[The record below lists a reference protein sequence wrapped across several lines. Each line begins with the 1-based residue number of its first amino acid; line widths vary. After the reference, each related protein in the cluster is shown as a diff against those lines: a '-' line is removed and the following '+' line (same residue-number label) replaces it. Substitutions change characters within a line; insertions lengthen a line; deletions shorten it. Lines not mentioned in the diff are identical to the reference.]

1 MHLRSYLWTSAL
13 LLALA
18 LQACSSSTPSESEAP
33 ANGQAQ
39 ADPAEL
45 VFLFQKQR
53 DPLEV
58 KDAADQLASKLGDMI
73 GIPVRYE
80 IPTQYSASVQAL
92 VSKKAD
98 IAYVSSIP
106 FLLARR
112 DGNAEI
118 LVVEERADTAGV
130 GRTDYDSVLV
140 VAEDS
145 PLQSYEDLVA
155 QHSELRIAFT
165 STQSTSGYVMPY
177 RRFVQSGIFE
187 AGQDPREAFA
197 SANFAGSYDAAVRE
211 VLGGR
216 ADVAA
221 VSHYVVEGDRA
232 TNYLTA
238 EELENVRIL
247 ERIPGVPTHLVCA
260 RAGLSDELKDRIQ
273 EALLEIGES
282 SPDLLADV
290 YGAKKLVLPQG
301 EDHVATAAEAIEMLG
316 IDVRG
321 MVE

>member
-1 MHLRSYLWTSAL
+1 MHLRSYLWTFAL
-13 LLALA
+13 LIALG
-18 LQACSSSTPSESEAP
+18 LQACSPSTQSEDGLT
-33 ANGQAQ
+33 N
-39 ADPAEL
+39 ADPSEL

-58 KDAADQLASKLGDMI
+58 KDAADHLAEKLGELI

-92 VSKKAD
+92 VSRKAD
-98 IAYVSSIP
+98 LAYVSAIP
-106 FLLARR
+106 YLLARR

-118 LVVEERADTAGV
+118 LVVEERADVAGV
-130 GRTDYDSVLV
+130 GRTEYDSVLV
-140 VAEDS
+140 VRKDS
-145 PLQSYEDLVA
+145 PLQSYEELVA
-155 QHSELRIAFT
+155 QAKDIRISFT

-177 RRFVQSGIFE
+177 RRFVHSGILE

-197 SANFAGSYDAAVRE
+197 SASFAGSYDAAVRE
-211 VLGGR
+211 VLSGR

-232 TNYLTA
+232 TNYLRA
-238 EELENVRIL
+238 EELEEVRIL
-247 ERIPGVPTHLVCA
+247 ERIPGVPTHLVCV
-260 RAGLSDELKDRIQ
+260 RAGLSEELKRRIQ
-273 EALLEIGES
+273 EAFLQIGES

-301 EDHVATAAEAIEMLG
+301 EDHVAAAAEAIELLG

-321 MVE
+321 MVQ

>member
-1 MHLRSYLWTSAL
+1 MHFRSYLWTFV
-13 LLALA
+13 LLAALS
-18 LQACSSSTPSESEAP
+18 LQACSPSKTPETVATEDD
-33 ANGQAQ
+33 QAHS
-39 ADPAEL
+39 DPKEL

-58 KDAADQLASKLGDMI
+58 KAAADQLAEKLGEMI
-73 GIPVRYE
+73 GMPVQYE

-92 VSKKAD
+92 VSRKAD

-106 FLLARR
+106 YLLARR
-112 DGNAEI
+112 DGDAEI
-118 LVVEERADTAGV
+118 LVVEERADAAGV

-140 VAEDS
+140 VRKDS
-145 PLQSYEDLVA
+145 SLQSYDELVA
-155 QHSELRIAFT
+155 QAKDLRISFT

-177 RRFVQSGIFE
+177 RRFVHSGILE

-197 SANFAGSYDAAVRE
+197 SASFAGSYDAAVRE

-238 EELENVRIL
+238 EELEELRIL
-247 ERIPGVPTHLVCA
+247 ERIPDVPTHLVCA
-260 RAGLSDELKDRIQ
+260 RAGLSTDLKKRIQ
-273 EALLEIGES
+273 EALLAIGKS

-290 YGAKKLVLPQG
+290 YGAKKLILPQD
-301 EDHVATAAEAIEMLG
+301 EDHVAAAAEAIDLLG

-321 MVE
+321 IVK